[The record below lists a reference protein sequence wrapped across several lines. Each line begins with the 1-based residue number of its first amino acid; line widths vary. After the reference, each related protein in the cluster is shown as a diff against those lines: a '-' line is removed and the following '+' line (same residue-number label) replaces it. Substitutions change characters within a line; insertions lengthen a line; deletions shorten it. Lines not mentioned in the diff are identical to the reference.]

1 MPGPAYH
8 PLAKVL
14 HWLTALCVL
23 GLIAVGLSMTEMPI
37 SLMKLQ
43 LYAWHKWVGLVV
55 LLLTFGRLAWR
66 WRSPPPPLPGTVI
79 EWERRLAPYS
89 HGLLLFFLLA
99 LPVSGWLMS
108 SAGGVTV
115 YWFGVLQLPDL
126 VPRDLGLFELLR
138 SLHHVLAWSLIVL
151 LVTHVLAVLHHDV
164 IRRDGIF
171 RRMWL

>member
-1 MPGPAYH
+1 MAGTAYH
-8 PLAKVL
+8 PLAKAL

-23 GLIAVGLSMTEMPI
+23 GLIAVGLWMTEMPL

-43 LYAWHKWVGLVV
+43 LYAWHKWLGLLV
-55 LLLTFGRLAWR
+55 LLITFGRLAWR
-66 WRSPPPPLPGTVI
+66 LRSPPPPLPNIVI
-79 EWERRLAPYS
+79 DWERRLAPYS
-89 HGLLLFFLLA
+89 HGLLLFLLLA

-126 VPRDLGLFELLR
+126 VPRGLALFEALR
-138 SLHHVLAWSLIVL
+138 RLHHVLAWCLIAL
-151 LVTHVLAVLHHDV
+151 IALHVLAVLHHDV

>member
-1 MPGPAYH
+1 VPGIAYH
-8 PLAKVL
+8 PLAKAL

-23 GLIAVGLSMTEMPI
+23 GLIAIGLWMTEMPI

-55 LLLTFGRLAWR
+55 LLLTVGRLAWR
-66 WRSPPPPLPGTVI
+66 WRSPPPPPPGTMLD
-79 EWERRLAPYS
+79 WARRLAPYS
-89 HGLLLFFLLA
+89 HGLLLLLLLA

-115 YWFGVLQLPDL
+115 FWFGVLQLPDL
-126 VPRDLGLFELLR
+126 VPRDLGLFEALR
-138 SLHHVLAWSLIVL
+138 RLHHLLAWSLIAL
-151 LVTHVLAVLHHDV
+151 LGLHVLAVLHHDV